1 MNLEEM
7 QEIWNSQDDEQL
19 FAVNQEALHQT
30 IRRKS
35 HSAARWL
42 EFLEWLLIG
51 VNLTAAFF
59 LAYHAFQEGGAMFQ
73 YAVAAMY
80 TAYGLYALV
89 RRLNRR
95 QVEMRFEETVL
106 GELNKALWQV
116 DQLIRWGRSLPL
128 WYLLPLALAGSL
140 TLILNST
147 AWWKAALLIL
157 VVPAAYIGVRWEI
170 NKWHLPKKRALESL
184 REQLLATEN
193 EPPPTL

>member
-35 HSAARWL
+35 RSTGRWL

-51 VNLTAAFF
+51 VNLTAAVF
-59 LAYHAFQEGGAMFQ
+59 LVYDAFQEGGPTSQ
-73 YAVAAMY
+73 YVVAAMY
-80 TAYGLYALV
+80 LAYGLYALG

-95 QVEMRFEETVL
+95 QAEMRFEETLL

-128 WYLLPLALAGSL
+128 WYLLPLALVGSL
-140 TLILNST
+140 SLILNST
-147 AWWKAALLIL
+147 TWWKAALLML
-157 VVPAAYIGVRWEI
+157 TVPAA
-170 NKWHLPKKRALESL
+170 
-184 REQLLATEN
+184 
-193 EPPPTL
+193 